1 LTRALSSCRR
11 CKLDRNLRLAGAA
24 VRLERAD
31 QGLDRARRDGVVAAA
46 AFRLNGAKPVGPPA
60 SAERQLKAE
69 TVVGVEY

>member
-31 QGLDRARRDGVVAAA
+31 QGLDRAKRDDVVAAA
-46 AFRLNGAKPVGPPA
+46 AFRL
-60 SAERQLKAE
+60 SARSRLAPLQAQS
-69 TVVGVEY
+69 GN